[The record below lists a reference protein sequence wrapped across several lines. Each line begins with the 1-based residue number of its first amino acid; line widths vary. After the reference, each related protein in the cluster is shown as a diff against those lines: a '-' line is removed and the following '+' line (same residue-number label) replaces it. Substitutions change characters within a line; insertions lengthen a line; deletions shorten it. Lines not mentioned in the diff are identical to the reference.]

1 MANTE
6 NLFDLF
12 GEGQD
17 TAIPTEVDFGDFTDI
32 EDNSNPF
39 ADVSEP
45 AEEKAEA
52 ESDKEAAAATE
63 ESAEAVPAPTEEKAK
78 EPAEKSADIKV
89 VKTESKTDAKED
101 KKTDKP
107 DAAPSDNPFEAE
119 MNRIEEKQAEEAK
132 TGLLNQNPIFAFA
145 SAKDEIKDSSITFDA
160 LRKEKMED
168 FPELEDGKRVS
179 WKMTYAGITK
189 NVSNPEKT
197 TIADQKKLIEDS
209 KDFLNALK
217 KSKTDMT
224 CKVTPTVTA
233 QKKGRIPDY
242 IGFFAD
248 METAAES
255 DKAISYIPAEDG
267 DIYEVRKNPIGIFT
281 ARAEKVRGLSRIK
294 AGFTPA
300 LPLFPFSE
308 LCKIIAFFKKYSD
321 TKNGLEALVDV
332 YWNPKTEEYVTVIP
346 TQLIGK
352 ASVDAIIGEE
362 YSDLVHVMDIHSH
375 NTMEARFS
383 GIDDKDEKA
392 TRIYVVIGRM
402 DKYFPD
408 ITARISVGGKFVEI
422 SPDEIFEYPF
432 LSFPQHWDCDL
443 TEGKAA
449 RLHSGITGG
458 DSDEVH

>member
-17 TAIPTEVDFGDFTDI
+17 TALPTEVDFGDFTDI

-39 ADVSEP
+39 EDVPEL
-45 AEEKAEA
+45 AEEKAATEG
-52 ESDKEAAAATE
+52 DKEVAAATE
-63 ESAEAVPAPTEEKAK
+63 ESAKAVPAQEKAE
-78 EPAEKSADIKV
+78 EPVEKSAEIKV
-89 VKTESKTDAKED
+89 VETKSETDAKED
-101 KKTDKP
+101 KKADKP

-119 MNRIEEKQAEEAK
+119 MNRIEEKQVEETKA
-132 TGLLNQNPIFAFA
+132 GLLNQNPVFVFA

-242 IGFFAD
+242 IGFFTD
-248 METAAES
+248 MKTAAES

-267 DIYEVRKNPIGIFT
+267 EIYEVRKNSIGIFT
-281 ARAEKVRGLSRIK
+281 ARADRVRGLSRIK

-332 YWNPKTEEYVTVIP
+332 FWNPKTEEYVTVIP

-352 ASVDAIIGEE
+352 ASVDAVIGEE

-402 DKYFPD
+402 DKFFPD
-408 ITARISVGGKFVEI
+408 VTARISVGGKFVEI
-422 SPDEIFEYPF
+422 NPDEIFEYPF
-432 LSFPQHWDCDL
+432 LSFPQHWGGDL
-443 TEGKAA
+443 TEGRAG
-449 RLHSGITGG
+449 RLHNGITGG
-458 DSDEVH
+458 DSDEV

>member
-1 MANTE
+1 MANIE
-6 NLFDLF
+6 NLFELF
-12 GEGQD
+12 GEGQN
-17 TAIPTEVDFGDFTDI
+17 TELPTEVNFDDFTDI
-32 EDNSNPF
+32 NDGDNPF
-39 ADVSEP
+39 ADVPEP
-45 AEEKAEA
+45 AEEKAA
-52 ESDKEAAAATE
+52 TESDKEAAAATE
-63 ESAEAVPAPTEEKAK
+63 ESAKEVPAPIEEKAE
-78 EPAEKSADIKV
+78 EPVEKRADIKV
-89 VKTESKTDAKED
+89 VETKSEPNAKED

-119 MNRIEEKQAEEAK
+119 MNRIEEKQAEETKA
-132 TGLLNQNPIFAFA
+132 GLLHQNPIFAFA

-179 WKMTYAGITK
+179 WKMTYAGITM

-197 TIADQKKLIEDS
+197 TIAEQKKLIEDS

-242 IGFFAD
+242 IGFFTD
-248 METAAES
+248 MKTAAQS

-281 ARAEKVRGLSRIK
+281 ARAEKVRGLSHIK

-308 LCKIIAFFKKYSD
+308 LCKIVAFFKRYADIKG
-321 TKNGLEALVDV
+321 GLEVLVDV

-346 TQLIGK
+346 PQRVGK
-352 ASVDAIIGEE
+352 GSIEAVLNDE
-362 YSDLVHVMDIHSH
+362 YADMVHVMDIHSH
-375 NTMEARFS
+375 NNMEAHFS
-383 GIDDKDEKA
+383 GVDDKDEKA

-432 LSFPQHWDCDL
+432 SKFPIDWEGDL
-443 TEGKAA
+443 IEAENAG
-449 RLHSGITGG
+449 SYIGIKTGG
-458 DSDEVH
+458 DSDEV

>member
-17 TAIPTEVDFGDFTDI
+17 TALPTEVNFGDFTDI

-39 ADVSEP
+39 EDVPEP
-45 AEEKAEA
+45 TKEKAATEGDKEVAAATEGSAKEVHASTEEKAE
-52 ESDKEAAAATE
+52 
-63 ESAEAVPAPTEEKAK
+63 
-78 EPAEKSADIKV
+78 EPAEKSAEIKV
-89 VKTESKTDAKED
+89 VETKSETDAKED
-101 KKTDKP
+101 KKADKP

-119 MNRIEEKQAEEAK
+119 MNRIEEKQAEETKA
-132 TGLLNQNPIFAFA
+132 GLLNQNPVFVFA

-242 IGFFAD
+242 IGFFTD
-248 METAAES
+248 MKTAAES

-267 DIYEVRKNPIGIFT
+267 EIYEVRKNPIGIFT
-281 ARAEKVRGLSRIK
+281 ARADRVRGLSRIK

-308 LCKIIAFFKKYSD
+308 LCKIISFFKRYADIKG
-321 TKNGLEALVDV
+321 GLEVLVNV

-352 ASVDAIIGEE
+352 ASVDAVIGEE

-383 GIDDKDEKA
+383 SIDDKDEKA

-402 DKYFPD
+402 DKFFPD
-408 ITARISVGGKFVEI
+408 VTARISAGGKFVEI
-422 SPDEIFEYPF
+422 NPDEIFEYPF
-432 LSFPQHWDCDL
+432 LSFPQHWDGDL
-443 TEGKAA
+443 TEGRAG
-449 RLHSGITGG
+449 RLPNGITGG
-458 DSDEVH
+458 DSDEV